1 MSDPY
6 HEWLDRELVKDH
18 EADPEP
24 FRQPLNYPPMKP
36 TPKLTDDELIERIE
50 YLRNADHLGSWGK
63 IKLSESLAE
72 ATKRKIKIDR

>member
-1 MSDPY
+1 
-6 HEWLDRELVKDH
+6 
-18 EADPEP
+18 
-24 FRQPLNYPPMKP
+24 MKP
-36 TPKLTDDELIERIE
+36 TPELTDDELIERIE